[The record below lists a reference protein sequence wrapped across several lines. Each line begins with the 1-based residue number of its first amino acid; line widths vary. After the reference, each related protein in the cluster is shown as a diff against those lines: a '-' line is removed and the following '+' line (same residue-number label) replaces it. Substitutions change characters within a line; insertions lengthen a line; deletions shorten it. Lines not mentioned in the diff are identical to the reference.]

1 MPYRHDNLV
10 VCGVD
15 GSDASFNALE
25 WAVQEAATR
34 GAHLDVLCCFQQ
46 PGYTGRPMTEEP
58 AGPLMEAGARKIL
71 EAAESQIKEYG
82 VDYALHLSDED
93 PITELLE
100 RSKRAARVV
109 LGARGGSGGF
119 ADRLLGSVTNA
130 VSSRAYCSVVVVP
143 TSPVSEVLPFKH
155 IVCGFDGSESS
166 RVALALAIREAAR
179 WRARLSCVSA
189 VNFGGSMWMP
199 GAGYHQE
206 VLDDVRAGLRE
217 AVDELR
223 QGYDVDIHCHAIEG
237 NASALMTEF
246 STAVDL
252 LVVGSRGRGGF
263 AGLLLGSTSQAVIQ
277 HAVCPTIVVPKR
289 TRRNEDMGPQVPWE
303 RPR

>member
-1 MPYRHDNLV
+1 
-10 VCGVD
+10 
-15 GSDASFNALE
+15 
-25 WAVQEAATR
+25 
-34 GAHLDVLCCFQQ
+34 
-46 PGYTGRPMTEEP
+46 
-58 AGPLMEAGARKIL
+58 
-71 EAAESQIKEYG
+71 
-82 VDYALHLSDED
+82 
-93 PITELLE
+93 
-100 RSKRAARVV
+100 
-109 LGARGGSGGF
+109 
-119 ADRLLGSVTNA
+119 
-130 VSSRAYCSVVVVP
+130 
-143 TSPVSEVLPFKH
+143 
-155 IVCGFDGSESS
+155 
-166 RVALALAIREAAR
+166 VALALAIREAAR

-199 GAGYHQE
+199 GVGYHQE
-206 VLDDVRAGLRE
+206 VLDDVRAGLHE
-217 AVDELR
+217 AVTELR